1 MVFAL
6 QYIEG
11 PVLYRGIEIR
21 LYRSLIFE
29 NCFLVPNLN
38 EDFLYHILC
47 QFNIV
52 QIAIAEQTK
61 CGMVDIKKNFIF
73 FGR

>member
-1 MVFAL
+1 MLAL
-6 QYIEG
+6 QYVQG
-11 PVLYRGIEIR
+11 PVLYRGIEVR
-21 LYRSLIFE
+21 FNRSLTFE

-38 EDFLYHILC
+38 EDFLYHVLC
-47 QFNIV
+47 QFKVV

-61 CGMVDIKKNFIF
+61 CGMVVIEKNFIF